1 MRDPFVPFVI
11 APAELSRRNVSA
23 MVEVAQ
29 VPGSKLIDFREVSDV
44 PAELFVVFAHR
55 WRAPGGL
62 VPRLAFVFPSVP
74 ALRDRTRARSHD
86 DRDAREARHVVPAVL
101 RRATRARD
109 WVRGSAVADDVAG
122 ALLDLETTWNGANP
136 EAVLDG
142 ALHLV
147 RTTGSVRRAALLVR
161 LAWIARRQGGA
172 ERAAAI
178 AREAI
183 TVVGDAI
190 DREACEIRRQA
201 LRALA
206 GALFELGDE
215 VSARALF
222 GEAAGIERLA
232 QFVEMGIDGRPRE

>member
-1 MRDPFVPFVI
+1 MRDPFVPFVV

-29 VPGSKLIDFREVSDV
+29 VPGSKLIDFRDVSDV
-44 PAELFVVFAHR
+44 PPELFGVLAHR
-55 WRAPGGL
+55 WRVPGGL
-62 VPRLAFVFPSVP
+62 VPRLAFVFPFQHY
-74 ALRDRTRARSHD
+74 AIARDLARTTIVTLAKRGTSFRLFYAAQRVH
-86 DRDAREARHVVPAVL
+86 
-101 RRATRARD
+101 D
-109 WVRGSAVADDVAG
+109 WVRGLAVGDDVAG
-122 ALLDLETTWNGANP
+122 ALLDLETTWSGANAD
-136 EAVLDG
+136 AVLDG

-147 RTTGSVRRAALLVR
+147 RTTGSMRRAALLVR

-183 TVVGDAI
+183 TVVGDAR